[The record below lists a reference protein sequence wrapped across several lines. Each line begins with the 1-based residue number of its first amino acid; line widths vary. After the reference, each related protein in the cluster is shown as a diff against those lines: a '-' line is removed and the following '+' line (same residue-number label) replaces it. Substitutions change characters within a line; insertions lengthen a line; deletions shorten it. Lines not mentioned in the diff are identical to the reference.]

1 MGGEK
6 NLEPAK
12 PAVEQP
18 QATLPAAAA
27 ALAPLDDKKNS
38 DIVIAERTAN
48 INAIID
54 QNHLPQIWHYQEG
67 EDQTQWQALAAGIST
82 MALQTISDIDT
93 MDRLHR
99 MNDNFPLDLPKG
111 ASVSRAADDNLTG
124 IKLDLPGDLA
134 HLTEADVAKLHELKV
149 WREKTE
155 PTIQNV
161 IQQTAA
167 LITRP
172 RSAIAWGDDQVSRQR
187 KPDGSTTL
195 PEGLFDS
202 NGKFLGEIDGSDLK
216 PGSLPAGFTAQ
227 RLNLVESRF
236 DLQTQKNGDITVT
249 QSVKAQDV
257 PWYGYQNLIYDDLGK
272 PMELP
277 AKTYKPDDFV
287 VVQDGGQLALKQAK
301 DLSTLKL
308 ENEAVHY
315 GVKTLSVV
323 LDVGM
328 TVSGT
333 VEFGVAY
340 KAARIG
346 LASATVLGA
355 TTAGETAKA
364 GMMLARDEA
373 AEAASGSLRGQS
385 PGKPAPV
392 GSGPR
397 TQGVGNREA
406 GESAAEQ
413 QLLPL
418 SAPGKVEL
426 GRLLAGGALRTT
438 VGVAG
443 LLNNAGADDTAY
455 GSTINQLRGYYFLAD
470 TSIGLS
476 AKGISSG
483 LSRVGIQL
491 PKSVED
497 TKQALLNQQLM
508 MRLLHEVSSVMF
520 KGAEPVMA
528 AQVSVT
534 LQAQI
539 RADLFPS
546 KTPGLTSALDAYR
559 AGQQ

>member
-1 MGGEK
+1 MGSDK
-6 NLEPAK
+6 NLEPGK
-12 PAVEQP
+12 PPVDQS
-18 QATLPAAAA
+18 QGTTPAAG
-27 ALAPLDDKKNS
+27 ALAPLDDKKSS
-38 DIVIAERTAN
+38 DIVIAQRTAS
-48 INAIID
+48 INAMID
-54 QNHLPQIWHYQEG
+54 RNHLPQIWHYKEG

-99 MNDNFPLDLPKG
+99 MNNNFPLDLPKG
-111 ASVSRAADDNLTG
+111 ASVTRAADNHLTG
-124 IKLDLPGDLA
+124 IKLDLPGDLD

-149 WREKTE
+149 WREKNE

-161 IQQTAA
+161 IQQTTA

-216 PGSLPAGFTAQ
+216 PGSLPAGFTTQ

-236 DLQTQKNGDITVT
+236 DLQTKEDGDITVT

-277 AKTYKPDDFV
+277 TKTYKPDDFV
-287 VVQDGGQLALKQAK
+287 VVQDGGQLELMQAK

-308 ENEAVHY
+308 ENEVMHY
-315 GVKTLSVV
+315 GAKTLSVA

-355 TTAGETAKA
+355 TTVGETAKA
-364 GMMLARDEA
+364 GMILARDEA
-373 AEAASGSLRGQS
+373 AEAASGSFRDPSAGR
-385 PGKPAPV
+385 PAPV
-392 GSGPR
+392 GSGLRKP
-397 TQGVGNREA
+397 GVGKLEA
-406 GESAAEQ
+406 GKSAMEQ
-413 QLLPL
+413 QLLPS
-418 SAPGKVEL
+418 SAPSAVEL
-426 GRLLAGGALRTT
+426 SRILAGGALRTT

-443 LLNNAGADDTAY
+443 LLNNAGADDTTY

-470 TSIGLS
+470 TSINLA
-476 AKGISSG
+476 AKGVSTG

-491 PKSVED
+491 PKSIED
-497 TKQALLNQQLM
+497 SKQALLNQQNM
-508 MRLLHEVSSVMF
+508 MRLLHQSSSMLF
-520 KGAEPVMA
+520 RGAEPVMA
-528 AQVSVT
+528 AQVGVT
-534 LQAQI
+534 LQGQI
-539 RADLFPS
+539 RADLFPD
-546 KTPGLTSALDAYR
+546 KTPGLSSALDAYS